1 MLVKNLLQRII
12 RFRMK
17 LQRQE
22 QKKQRLK
29 DKNTRLAKLLD
40 IKRNV

>member
-1 MLVKNLLQRII
+1 MLLKNLLQRII

>member
-17 LQRQE
+17 LQRARA
-22 QKKQRLK
+22 KKQRLK
-29 DKNTRLAKLLD
+29 DKNNRLAKLLD
-40 IKRNV
+40 IKRNA